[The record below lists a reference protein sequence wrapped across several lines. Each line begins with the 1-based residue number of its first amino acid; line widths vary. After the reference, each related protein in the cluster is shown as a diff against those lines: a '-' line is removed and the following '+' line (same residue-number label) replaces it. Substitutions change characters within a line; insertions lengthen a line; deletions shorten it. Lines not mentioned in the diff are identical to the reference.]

1 MGGRCRGGG
10 GGLGRA
16 SSPLKE
22 RRTRGADCRLEPRQ
36 THKANRRSQA
46 PDAVMATVMQV
57 ARRELNLD
65 RKKKEEEE
73 VEAAEEWTIITELP
87 MRNKRDKKRR
97 EDRRDAASVSDLS
110 DQKSGLQPS
119 RPDAANT
126 EPRPKLHTCSGKY
139 DRPIIYLESYWS
151 RSEVCVETA

>member
-1 MGGRCRGGG
+1 MGGRCRSGG

-65 RKKKEEEE
+65 RKKKL
-73 VEAAEEWTIITELP
+73 EAAEEWTIITERP
-87 MRNKRDKKRR
+87 MRNKRDKKREKTGETLR
-97 EDRRDAASVSDLS
+97 LS
-110 DQKSGLQPS
+110 LISLIRSLACSLPGQTQRTQNHVQNFTPALENMTGL
-119 RPDAANT
+119 
-126 EPRPKLHTCSGKY
+126 LF
-139 DRPIIYLESYWS
+139 I
-151 RSEVCVETA
+151 